1 MKREIL
7 KERFITAVLEMYNS
21 AECITGE
28 KMHFDNFDELC
39 QCCKVDRRGQKKIPY
54 DSFFLDRTKQQEIIS
69 KATKGCRYNYMWPR
83 KIKIGGDK
91 KFDAYLK
98 ELEEYEN
105 NKKNLTPWFRKK
117 EKMKIV
123 EKYNLQYRSREAEGL
138 SFEIW
143 NISPTC
149 NREYFERIKEIYNN
163 HLKGI
168 EPEERYL
175 EDIVATDYFLE
186 TYRNNHV
193 ESK

>member
-1 MKREIL
+1 MKREVL

-39 QCCKVDRRGQKKIPY
+39 QYCKVDKRGQKEIPY
-54 DSFFLDRTKQQEIIS
+54 DSFFLDSTKQEEIIS
-69 KATKGCRYNYMWPR
+69 KATKGCKYNYIWPR

-91 KFDAYLK
+91 EFDTYLK
-98 ELEEYEN
+98 ELEEYEE

-138 SFEIW
+138 RFEIW

-149 NREYFERIKEIYNN
+149 NREHFEQIKEIYNN

>member
-1 MKREIL
+1 MKRKVLE
-7 KERFITAVLEMYNS
+7 ERFITAVLEMYNS

-39 QCCKVDRRGQKKIPY
+39 QCYKVGERGQKEIPY
-54 DSFFLDRTKQQEIIS
+54 DSFFLDSTKQEEIIS
-69 KATKGCRYNYMWPR
+69 KATKGCRYNYVWPR

-91 KFDAYLK
+91 EFDAYLK
-98 ELEEYEN
+98 ELEEYEE

-138 SFEIW
+138 RFEIW

-149 NREYFERIKEIYNN
+149 NREHFEQIKEIYNN